1 MDIIHILDFTK
12 SASPM
17 SAKTT
22 PIAPVAMQ
30 QRRVWPDPQH
40 PAAISN
46 QIRKCK
52 FQNEHKSSISSKRLY
67 FVSCFKRRIRSDY
80 FIRISP
86 PWQQSYRKGTKCV
99 YGGLYGGYPPKRQI
113 P

>member
-1 MDIIHILDFTK
+1 MDIIHIIDFTK

-46 QIRKCK
+46 QKM
-52 FQNEHKSSISSKRLY
+52 
-67 FVSCFKRRIRSDY
+67 
-80 FIRISP
+80 
-86 PWQQSYRKGTKCV
+86 
-99 YGGLYGGYPPKRQI
+99 
-113 P
+113 